1 MAPRVRKPKAA
12 PAEAPQEEF
21 DPMAV
26 AGQDDA
32 DDNLNGPEE
41 TVPPKFLRQDQP
53 EDSDGDIHEDEQVF
67 DPDGDEGDADPT
79 TGPLSKTEAGRSE
92 GTQAALA
99 EVNEYLRRKSNLLSE
114 IDEIKE
120 DIKELDKEFKNKG
133 YDMPAM
139 QLITKLSRMTEAQRK
154 KRIEQNGINATYAHA
169 AGIDEELL

>member
-1 MAPRVRKPKAA
+1 MAPRVRKPKAT

-21 DPMAV
+21 NPMAV

-32 DDNLNGPEE
+32 DDNLNAPEE
-41 TVPPKFLRQDQP
+41 GNVPRFLRQDQP
-53 EDSDGDIHEDEQVF
+53 EDSDGDILETEQVF
-67 DPDGDEGDADPT
+67 DPDGDEDPT
-79 TGPLSKTEAGRSE
+79 TGPLAKTEEGRTKGE
-92 GTQAALA
+92 QAALA
-99 EVNEYLRRKSNLLSE
+99 EVNEYLRRKSALLSE
-114 IDEIKE
+114 IDDIKE